1 MKKMVCMLLT
11 GLSLYSCRCES
22 EEVGRLLLNDEN
34 RAYLN
39 PDKRSVNYYNEK
51 GLVTAARFNG
61 AGSVLH
67 RETKGPEVCTYTTYE
82 DGREHFVF
90 GPYEGELVYSG
101 SLLLVELYKEDE
113 RNVLNLFDFVRK
125 YDERLQDV
133 QLSGFLFKDVLVLE
147 KALDGGSVD
156 KLVLS
161 KANGIE
167 FILFEDGSW
176 YKRSE

>member
-1 MKKMVCMLLT
+1 MKKLLCMFLT

-39 PDKRSVNYYNEK
+39 PDNRSVNYYNEK
-51 GLVTAARFNG
+51 GVVTTARFNG
-61 AGSVLH
+61 ARSVLH
-67 RETKGPEVCTYTTYE
+67 QETQGPEVCTYTTYE
-82 DGREHFVF
+82 NGRERFVF
-90 GPYEGELVYSG
+90 GPYEGEVFYTG
-101 SLLLVELYKEDE
+101 TVLLVELYRQDE
-113 RNVLNLFDFVRK
+113 RNVLNLFDIVKK

-133 QLSGFLFKDVLVLE
+133 QLSGFSFKDVLVLE
-147 KALDGGSVD
+147 KALDGGSID
-156 KLVLS
+156 KLLLS

-167 FILFEDGSW
+167 FILFDDGSW

>member
-1 MKKMVCMLLT
+1 MLGMLLT
-11 GLSLYSCRCES
+11 VLSLYSCRCEN
-22 EEVGRLLLNDEN
+22 EEVGRSLLNDEN

-39 PDKRSVNYYNEK
+39 THKRSVNYYNEK
-51 GLVTAARFNG
+51 GLVTEARFNG
-61 AGSVLH
+61 AESVLH
-67 RETKGPEVCTYTTYE
+67 QETQGPEVCTYTTFE

-90 GPYEGELVYSG
+90 GPYEGRVVYTG
-101 SLLLVELYKEDE
+101 TTLLVELYKENE
-113 RNVLNLFDFVRK
+113 RDVLNLFDFIKK

-133 QLSGFLFKDVLVLE
+133 ELSGFLFKDVLVLE
-147 KALDGGSVD
+147 KALDDGSID

-167 FILFEDGSW
+167 FILFDDGSW